1 MQGHGIAAY
10 SHAPV
15 MLRHRSALAPSVS
28 RLCRL
33 PPPPQAREDMPAA
46 SSGLHPPPLAGEVA
60 AKRSEGAYPTLS
72 PPQPAAIIAVKT
84 NPSDSSAPGCIVRH
98 MSFLHPPQGFPPHLS
113 VIWPLIWVQV
123 LLLRAAVRA
132 AYGKGVQYHWSVTPN
147 GRVFLTSID
156 WVPGQKKERSF
167 PKPANDRL
175 AAACDGRAFTPQYL
189 RLQPLLLG
197 EKGLGMRG
205 NGISASAIRAATLRP
220 LTPTPLPRERGLS
233 RPLPET

>member
-1 MQGHGIAAY
+1 
-10 SHAPV
+10 
-15 MLRHRSALAPSVS
+15 
-28 RLCRL
+28 
-33 PPPPQAREDMPAA
+33 
-46 SSGLHPPPLAGEVA
+46 
-60 AKRSEGAYPTLS
+60 
-72 PPQPAAIIAVKT
+72 
-84 NPSDSSAPGCIVRH
+84 
-98 MSFLHPPQGFPPHLS
+98 MSLLHPPQGFPPHLS

-175 AAACDGRAFTPQYL
+175 AAACDGRAFTPEYL

-197 EKGLGMRG
+197 ACEGKRMHRIRPSKGLGMRG
-205 NGISASAIRAATLRP
+205 KGISASAIRAATLRP
-220 LTPTPLPRERGLS
+220 LTPTPLPRERGLNL
-233 RPLPET
+233 PLPDS